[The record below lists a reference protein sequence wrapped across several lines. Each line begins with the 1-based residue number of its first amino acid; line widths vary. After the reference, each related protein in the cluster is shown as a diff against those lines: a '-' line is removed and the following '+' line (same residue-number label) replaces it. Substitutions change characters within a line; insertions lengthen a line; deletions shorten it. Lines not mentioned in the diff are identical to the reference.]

1 MKYIL
6 TGSQMSACDR
16 YTSEAIGIP
25 SLVLME
31 RAALSVAQTIL
42 DDFPGVRR
50 VAIVSGKG
58 NNGADGV
65 AAGRILTDR
74 GLEVLFFRLPG
85 AVREGSSMQTQLSI
99 IEKYGLPVREYEDGC
114 LIKAAPDLIVDA
126 MFGTGLSRNLAG
138 SAAQAVKEINYL
150 HDMGK
155 CRTVAVDIPSGISS
169 DDGSVLGEAVTC
181 DTTVTFAYYKRG
193 HFLYPGAGSCG
204 KVKLCDIGITDRS
217 FQNGT
222 VPDLHIFDTET
233 ADSVLGERR
242 PDGHKGT
249 FGKILIVA
257 GSRNVCG
264 AAMMSAEACF
274 SSGAGMVKIFTR
286 EENRVIIQEMIPEAM
301 LTTYSETDTDVEIEK
316 KLADDLAWA
325 DICAAGPGI
334 GRTRQAQLLIRTIL
348 SCCETEAAEDSKPN
362 GIVMDADALR
372 IIASDSELFSML
384 SERDPSVKAV
394 LTPHIGEF
402 ADLIHVS
409 VGEAQTGRLQR
420 LRKLAGELHCTVIGK
435 DARTIVASD
444 AHADSYLNVS
454 GNSGM
459 ATAGSG
465 DVLTGITA
473 AFLALTDDYTAGCLA
488 AWVHGR
494 AGDRA
499 AKEYGTRSM
508 TARSILEFLPEVLNQ

>member
-1 MKYIL
+1 MKYVL
-6 TGSQMSACDR
+6 TGTQMGACDR
-16 YTSEAIGIP
+16 YTSESIGIP

-31 RAALSVAQTIL
+31 RAALSVAQTVL
-42 DDFPGVRR
+42 QDFPTAKRIAV
-50 VAIVSGKG
+50 VSGNG
-58 NNGADGV
+58 NNGADGI
-65 AAGRILTDR
+65 AAGRILTDH
-74 GLEVLFFRLPG
+74 GLDVRFFRLPG
-85 AVREGSSMQTQLSI
+85 RVREGSSMQTQLSI
-99 IEKYGLPVREYEDGC
+99 IENYGVPVEEYAKGC
-114 LIKAAPDLIVDA
+114 LMQAGPDLVIDA
-126 MFGTGLSRNLAG
+126 MFGTGLSRNLEGDAADAAG
-138 SAAQAVKEINYL
+138 EINYL
-150 HDMGK
+150 HGTGK
-155 CRTVAVDIPSGISS
+155 CRTISVDIPSGISS

-181 DTTVTFAYYKRG
+181 DCTVTFAYYKRG
-193 HFLYPGAGSCG
+193 HFLYPGAEFCG

-217 FQNGT
+217 LRE

-233 ADSVLGERR
+233 ADSVLGTRR

-257 GSRNVCG
+257 GSKNISG

-286 EENRVIIQEMIPEAM
+286 EENRVIIQEMVPEAM
-301 LTTYSETDTDVEIEK
+301 LTTYSETDSDEEIEE
-316 KLADDLAWA
+316 KLTADLSWA
-325 DICAAGPGI
+325 DICAIGPGI
-334 GRTRQAQLLIRTIL
+334 GRTRQAQLLVRVLL
-348 SCCETEAAEDSKPN
+348 SACAGDAGAASKPK

-372 IIASDSELFSML
+372 ILAADENLYATL
-384 SERDPSVKAV
+384 GGRDRSVKAI

-402 ADLIHVS
+402 ADLIHVP
-409 VGEAQTGRLQR
+409 VGDAEAGRLEK
-420 LRKLAGELHCTVIGK
+420 LRTLAGECRCTVTGK

-444 AHADSYLNVS
+444 GHEDSYLNVS

-488 AWVHGR
+488 AWVHGL

-508 TARSILEFLPEVLNQ
+508 TARSILEFLPEVLRK